1 MKKLIYTLC
10 LFTGMAISSCEDWLA
25 RDPLDQIADVNLTY
39 TADECKLYVNQFY
52 TSFWGS
58 PNNYIYHIDRGSDNL
73 LSDNYQDNKDLIE
86 GLLQVPSSG
95 EGWGTTEW
103 GKIRSVNFL
112 LDNCDKSPEPEKAR
126 KYIGEAYFF
135 RAMLYYEQFLRK
147 FGGAPW
153 IDKTLD
159 LESGELYGPRLKRH
173 ELADKILNDMDDAID
188 RLPTYS
194 QQETGRVSKE
204 AAMLYKA
211 RIALFEATWEKYHA
225 GTPFAGE
232 GNVQAYMEEA
242 ARMAKLVIDS
252 QLFDLDNMGVED
264 GYHTLFNRW
273 DYSSSKEIMLWKKFD
288 RSLGFWHN
296 DNRNPGRNGAGVGLT
311 RALVDSYLCISEDGT
326 QALPI
331 SLAENYAGD
340 TNLLN
345 VVANRDPRLAQTMF
359 TPGRPRTI
367 NGKDTTVVFI
377 KPNITL
383 SGVEKCSTG
392 YELAKGADPDANEQ
406 ETISGSIKGSIIF
419 RYAEALLIYAEA
431 RAELGNIT
439 QNDLDIT
446 INKLRDRVGMP
457 HLTLS
462 VGYTDP
468 KGDFTAARGY
478 EGVPVSN
485 LLQEIRRERRIELAC
500 EGYRHD
506 DLKRWRAHHLWNH
519 DRIQGANAAQ
529 FENLD
534 WLVKYF
540 QNDFHIPAAINK
552 ADFMEKVGH
561 WSPERNQ
568 DNYWVDS
575 EGYFEPYQRHIP
587 DGHFHFDPT
596 KAYLQPIP
604 TEQLVLNPDLKQNPG
619 WEK

>member
-86 GLLQVPSSG
+86 GLHQVPSSG

-211 RIALFEATWEKYHA
+211 RIALFEA
-225 GTPFAGE
+225 
-232 GNVQAYMEEA
+232 
-242 ARMAKLVIDS
+242 L
-252 QLFDLDNMGVED
+252 
-264 GYHTLFNRW
+264 
-273 DYSSSKEIMLWKKFD
+273 
-288 RSLGFWHN
+288 SL
-296 DNRNPGRNGAGVGLT
+296 
-311 RALVDSYLCISEDGT
+311 
-326 QALPI
+326 Q
-331 SLAENYAGD
+331 
-340 TNLLN
+340 
-345 VVANRDPRLAQTMF
+345 Q
-359 TPGRPRTI
+359 
-367 NGKDTTVVFI
+367 K
-377 KPNITL
+377 
-383 SGVEKCSTG
+383 
-392 YELAKGADPDANEQ
+392 Q
-406 ETISGSIKGSIIF
+406 ISGSPKSVSF
-419 RYAEALLIYAEA
+419 
-431 RAELGNIT
+431 LG
-439 QNDLDIT
+439 
-446 INKLRDRVGMP
+446 
-457 HLTLS
+457 
-462 VGYTDP
+462 
-468 KGDFTAARGY
+468 RG
-478 EGVPVSN
+478 G
-485 LLQEIRRERRIELAC
+485 
-500 EGYRHD
+500 
-506 DLKRWRAHHLWNH
+506 
-519 DRIQGANAAQ
+519 AAQ
-529 FENLD
+529 
-534 WLVKYF
+534 
-540 QNDFHIPAAINK
+540 
-552 ADFMEKVGH
+552 
-561 WSPERNQ
+561 
-568 DNYWVDS
+568 
-575 EGYFEPYQRHIP
+575 
-587 DGHFHFDPT
+587 
-596 KAYLQPIP
+596 
-604 TEQLVLNPDLKQNPG
+604 
-619 WEK
+619 

>member
-86 GLLQVPSSG
+86 GLHQVPSSG

-232 GNVQAYMEEA
+232 GNVQAY
-242 ARMAKLVIDS
+242 I
-252 QLFDLDNMGVED
+252 
-264 GYHTLFNRW
+264 
-273 DYSSSKEIMLWKKFD
+273 
-288 RSLGFWHN
+288 
-296 DNRNPGRNGAGVGLT
+296 
-311 RALVDSYLCISEDGT
+311 C
-326 QALPI
+326 
-331 SLAENYAGD
+331 
-340 TNLLN
+340 LLYTS
-345 VVANRDPRLAQTMF
+345 PS
-359 TPGRPRTI
+359 P
-367 NGKDTTVVFI
+367 
-377 KPNITL
+377 
-383 SGVEKCSTG
+383 
-392 YELAKGADPDANEQ
+392 
-406 ETISGSIKGSIIF
+406 
-419 RYAEALLIYAEA
+419 
-431 RAELGNIT
+431 
-439 QNDLDIT
+439 
-446 INKLRDRVGMP
+446 RDRG
-457 HLTLS
+457 
-462 VGYTDP
+462 
-468 KGDFTAARGY
+468 
-478 EGVPVSN
+478 
-485 LLQEIRRERRIELAC
+485 
-500 EGYRHD
+500 
-506 DLKRWRAHHLWNH
+506 
-519 DRIQGANAAQ
+519 
-529 FENLD
+529 
-534 WLVKYF
+534 
-540 QNDFHIPAAINK
+540 
-552 ADFMEKVGH
+552 
-561 WSPERNQ
+561 
-568 DNYWVDS
+568 
-575 EGYFEPYQRHIP
+575 
-587 DGHFHFDPT
+587 
-596 KAYLQPIP
+596 
-604 TEQLVLNPDLKQNPG
+604 
-619 WEK
+619 